1 MIYTNVFEYD
11 IKSAHPNILNKMG
24 YSFKDDWYKLE
35 DKLDR
40 NIYIGKLFRDDLAL
54 RIKVNS
60 YVESLIFNFMYEN
73 NHLDDII
80 MVLYDALFTKTYIE
94 DDIIKNYK
102 KETDILIRL
111 KNKFDIFLII
121 HKRARKFIGFN
132 KSKCVLKGFTKTK
145 GIEEFLYNNLYL
157 EIINDKPLGLIMEKL
172 QEKFMNSNNIDLF
185 KLQKHNTEYII
196 IDNKE
201 IEYNNQQIEELDKI
215 YYLNHIIKPI
225 MDNMIIDL
233 FQKEQYEKFKNIYKK

>member
-1 MIYTNVFEYD
+1 
-11 IKSAHPNILNKMG
+11 
-24 YSFKDDWYKLE
+24 
-35 DKLDR
+35 
-40 NIYIGKLFRDDLAL
+40 
-54 RIKVNS
+54 
-60 YVESLIFNFMYEN
+60 MYEN